1 MKKTFFQKNKLPL
14 LISLLGFL
22 FFFSSFQEKPINTW
36 VQAIVDDMIEMNDL
50 SKYSDE
56 EIASDVTINFF
67 FVESVKNIRI
77 EGDTINMLISSDGEK
92 YCNELKF
99 RYIQKE
105 GQYYLKF
112 ASIYNKVILDR
123 EKKFVNPWIE
133 ANKLCE

>member
-92 YCNELKF
+92 YCNELKSKPK
-99 RYIQKE
+99 I
-105 GQYYLKF
+105 
-112 ASIYNKVILDR
+112 
-123 EKKFVNPWIE
+123 
-133 ANKLCE
+133 